1 MNFTA
6 NELARLMLD
15 NAKGKVVMPANFT
28 DGEIKS
34 PDEAISDAFLKVMQL
49 DKKENLTVDDIQL
62 SFRKEEVRLGV
73 FAIVEE
79 VLREGLINEGW
90 QNPFLEQ
97 FVESRS
103 QARGDATV
111 FYVESRNELAVSR
124 ISKDGVVSLD
134 RQRFDEGHELEVKVA
149 TYGIKVYEHLA
160 RILLGRSDW
169 GKFVMALQE
178 AVQKDRLQR
187 IYAGVEGVLAAT
199 PAMFTH
205 AAGYNKDVILK
216 TIRNVKM
223 ASGASD
229 VILVGTDLALSKL
242 QDASYPT
249 ADGLSS
255 NMKDELHRTGKL
267 GVWYG
272 YTLMELPQ
280 MFEQGSAL
288 ERYVLDDNQIYIIP
302 NNAGKFVKEIV
313 EPELMDINGS
323 GVRVDDTIEFAVRYS
338 HGVAVVTGTVI
349 GRLAIQ

>member
-1 MNFTA
+1 MNFTT

-111 FYVESRNELAVSR
+111 FYVESRNELAGSR

-205 AAGYNKDVILK
+205 AAGYNKDQILK
-216 TIRNVKM
+216 VIRNVKM

-242 QDASYPT
+242 QDAKYPT

-280 MFEQGSAL
+280 MFKQGTAL
-288 ERYVLDDNQIYIIP
+288 QEYVL
-302 NNAGKFVKEIV
+302 
-313 EPELMDINGS
+313 
-323 GVRVDDTIEFAVRYS
+323 DDTIEFAVRYS
-338 HGVAVVTGTVI
+338 HGVVVVTGAVI
-349 GRLAIQ
+349 GRLAIA